1 MPQIGEVTMGK
12 PPEGWRVFLEALQ
25 TTAGNV
31 AWSILPEVAGT
42 MTAGQADA
50 LAASLR
56 AFLRK
61 LVARG
66 TN

>member
-1 MPQIGEVTMGK
+1 MPNIGPVSMGR
-12 PPEGWRVFLEALQ
+12 PPGNWRVFLEASQ
-25 TTAGNV
+25 TERGNV
-31 AWSILPEVAGT
+31 AWSILPDVANT
-42 MTAGQADA
+42 MTEIQADA

-66 TN
+66 TS